1 MPEPI
6 RLSIMKRLTEEIAA
20 RADLDGAVF
29 RGRDYFG
36 EENGDPVPMVTIFE
50 DPDAGDDY
58 PVQTKDGSPSL
69 VSLPLIVVGIDDE
82 DRLNP
87 TDNAT
92 LLLYRVK
99 DALRS
104 IKADGRRRRG
114 LSEYLG
120 IPEVDRIEVGRG
132 HVRPAYADGFTHV
145 ASFRLPVTVVYAED

>member
-6 RLSIMKRLTEEIAA
+6 RLTIMKRLTEEIAA
-20 RADLDGAVF
+20 RADLEGAVF

-99 DALRS
+99 DALMG
-104 IKADGRRRRG
+104 IKSDGRRRRG
-114 LSEYLG
+114 
-120 IPEVDRIEVGRG
+120 IPEYMGLRAVDRIEVGRG
-132 HVRPAYADGFTHV
+132 TVRPAYADGFTHV
-145 ASFRLPVTVVYAED
+145 ASFRLPVTLVYAED